1 MANDWTKIQGTD
13 IISKTCDIINDN
25 FESLNTKI
33 NSVSTAADAAGYA
46 IKEMTWDASNNKFK
60 ITFNNDTKP
69 IKSDEISPANQNR
82 SGLLSNLKQ
91 LIGGDKL
98 FEDNITLNSNDSKL
112 YGTNNKPIIQQDK
125 NHVYIGGGKGIV
137 IEYDDEGNFKNISI
151 DKLSINL
158 SENDKKTILNYVNSE
173 LESAVDELTKQTD
186 STVTIWQIEGLDIDS
201 EKEVEMINSSE
212 LDKVNRP
219 WKEDG
224 NDTNDEDSAHIGDV
238 LYSKASK
245 TYYEFTE
252 NYEWIISTDNI
263 FGSINDQISKMQLAI
278 DGINVD
284 GKRNF
289 IWATRTEMF
298 SGTNVTKHSKG
309 DIWVVK
315 ADENEKV
322 AEANPY
328 KNFTIGGLYLCESSL
343 DNEHKGNDSTH
354 SNHSNWKLLY
364 DYDNYLEYQIKSGG
378 KLYETVTNAETAKNV
393 IEGATED
400 NIISVVEKL
409 SIINEWQKISGQKD
423 IKGITFDNLTNDYK
437 LGSYGDA
444 LQTAIKTVEL
454 KTDINLD
461 TEIENLKDT
470 FKALGEYLRDK
481 IKIGDTPLV
490 HTVLNDV
497 GTNKETFL
505 GIFNDYY
512 TAEQNIYSKISGKAI
527 SNAYTAI
534 TDVTTIKLV
543 VDKLTQQTDSTVTI
557 WQIDGLNTDSSTE
570 KDSINA
576 SEDDVK
582 KPWTKDED
590 DTNDEDS
597 AHIGDVLYSKASKT
611 YYEFTEN
618 YEWIISTDNIFGS
631 INDQISGMKSAIDG
645 ISVDGK
651 INFIFASRTQMYNG
665 DVTKHSKGDI
675 WVVKAEEK
683 GNKIADE
690 NPYKE
695 FKIGGLYLCESSSDD
710 EHTGKDSTHSNGNN
724 WTLLTTSL
732 SAFDVTDDVVQH
744 GETTIEGGL
753 SLTNLLFVND
763 TDTSTTT
770 GGLSGLKNDNVG
782 LFLGST
788 YEQAYGAANWDDIS
802 DNEKTKYYNDIK
814 PTVPVLLTKSG
825 YGSNI
830 GGCHL
835 DEVNQKLM
843 VPIGNIDGEIT
854 CKSLKADNDST
865 NPNDAEATV
874 TSNAFKIKYGNAYI
888 EISLVNGV
896 PTIIGVDSNGD
907 TSWSF
912 GAGSND
918 SAMYNLIYNAI
929 YGSVLYT
936 IKEISNGFEFD
947 SLNSKVNIS
956 LPTFTIVNKYDPV
969 FEYNNEYN
977 GSYMII
983 PLKTRMKYKI
993 GNKSHYFYYDVIQK
1007 CPYYAEVIDILCG
1020 FPIDIDTNNTNQS
1033 LMYYLYKNEI
1043 TGDNG
1048 LLKYIS
1054 DKYGKTI
1061 TEEKLTNDIK
1071 GNTDTSC
1078 VNNTEKCIDKHDME
1092 YSQYYIDYIK
1102 SAHLSEYNYAIFQ
1115 AYYNTA
1121 LADDNG
1127 GTYGNNHFITA
1138 GNKKTMYF
1146 HNDFNELGTYCTT
1159 MNKNN
1164 YKNFYT
1170 NFTTNSYNATYE
1182 VKILNQDGEWKNIIA
1197 GNNTGDDLPYD
1208 STNKPSYVLT
1218 ENYDEDWATYKS
1230 EYCKKKGIL
1239 ESNFDYTYLFAFD
1252 KQDGL
1257 PTPRNL
1263 SELAFN
1269 SWWYSLDSIRR
1280 AVNEKENYN
1289 KENDD
1294 YFPRIFDVT
1303 SEIELFDTGIA
1314 EQEYGYTMTHIDKVS
1329 KYNYESLFNV
1339 SKYSNVANSLEKK
1352 YTDLKLVYANY
1363 NETNILAYNTTKE
1376 YIKYRLSITE
1386 SISGDVYIMTRTYT
1400 SEKDENSD
1408 ETYEIKDSYLLND
1421 ETIAIESL
1429 PTELTGFFNLM
1440 KVKFELKSS
1449 SDSNTFKFN
1458 TSYGTIEFNKTNESD
1473 SQDWLTINMTVTPPG
1488 SSSEITSDNSIYF
1501 DTTALTDLEKTIK
1514 VTRFKKTEKL
1524 SSIYQKPGL
1533 KDNLTLKIMNGDAT
1547 TTDDPTIDTSY
1558 A

>member
-46 IKEMTWDASNNKFK
+46 IKEMTLDASNNKFK
-60 ITFNNDTKP
+60 ITFNNGTKP
-69 IKSDEISPANQNR
+69 IKSDEILPANQNR

-151 DKLSINL
+151 DRLSINL

-201 EKEVEMINSSE
+201 KNEVEMINSSE

-219 WKEDG
+219 WKDDG

-238 LYSKASK
+238 LYSKTSK

-252 NYEWIISTDNI
+252 NYVWIISTNNI

-298 SGTNVTKHSKG
+298 SGANVTKHSKG

-322 AEANPY
+322 AEGNPY
-328 KNFTIGGLYLCESSL
+328 KNFTIGGLYLCESTSN
-343 DNEHKGNDSTH
+343 DEHTGKDSTH
-354 SNHSNWKLLY
+354 SNSNNWKLLY

-378 KLYETVTNAETAKNV
+378 KLYNTVTNAETAKNV
-393 IEGATED
+393 IDGATED

-409 SIINEWQKISGQKD
+409 SIINEWRKISGKENITD
-423 IKGITFDNLTNDYK
+423 ITFDKLTNDYES
-437 LGSYGDA
+437 GSYGDA
-444 LQTAIKTVEL
+444 LQTAIKTLEL
-454 KTDINLD
+454 KTDIKLD
-461 TEIENLKDT
+461 TEIDNLKKA
-470 FKALGEYLRDK
+470 FKALGEYLKDK
-481 IKIGDTPLV
+481 IEINKLSHVNLTNAGTSK
-490 HTVLNDV
+490 TEFLN
-497 GTNKETFL
+497 
-505 GIFNDYY
+505 IFNTYY

-527 SNAYTAI
+527 
-534 TDVTTIKLV
+534 TDVTTIKSV
-543 VDKLTQQTDSTVTI
+543 VDELTQQTDSTITI

-576 SEDDVK
+576 SGNDVK
-582 KPWTKDED
+582 RPWAKDED

-597 AHIGDVLYSKASKT
+597 AHIGDVLYSKTSKT
-611 YYEFTEN
+611 YYEFTKD
-618 YEWIISTDNIFGS
+618 YKWIISTDNIFGS
-631 INDQISGMKSAIDG
+631 INDQISGMQSAIDG

-651 INFIFASRTQMYNG
+651 INFIFATRTQMYNG
-665 DVTKHSKGDI
+665 DDVTKHSKGDI

-683 GNKIADE
+683 GSKITDE
-690 NPYKE
+690 NPYKN
-695 FKIGGLYLCESSSDD
+695 FTIGGLYLCESASDD
-710 EHTGKDSTHSNGNN
+710 IHNGKDSTHNNGEK

-732 SAFDVTDDVVQH
+732 NAFDVTDDVTQH
-744 GETTIEGGL
+744 GTTTVEGGL

-763 TDTSTTT
+763 TDSQTIT
-770 GGLSGLKNDNVG
+770 GGLSGVEYDNVG

-788 YEQAYGAANWDDIS
+788 YEQAYGAANWDNIP
-802 DNEKTKYYNDIK
+802 DNEKKNYYNDTK

-830 GGCHL
+830 GGCYL
-835 DEVNQKLM
+835 DDINQKLM
-843 VPIGNIDGEIT
+843 VPVGNIDGEIT
-854 CKSLKADNDST
+854 CKSLKADNDSI

-874 TSNAFKIKYGNAYI
+874 TPNAFKIKYGNAYI

-896 PTIIGVDSNGD
+896 PTIIGVDSNGE

-929 YGSVLYT
+929 YGNVLY
-936 IKEISNGFEFD
+936 KEKTISNGFEFD

-969 FEYNNEYN
+969 FEYKNEYN

-993 GNKSHYFYYDVIQK
+993 GNKSHYFYYDVTQK

-1033 LMYYLYKNEI
+1033 LMYYLYNNEI

-1054 DKYGKTI
+1054 DKYGITI
-1061 TEEKLTNDIK
+1061 TETDLRNDI
-1071 GNTDTSC
+1071 GNTDESY
-1078 VNNTEKCIDKHDME
+1078 KCIDKHDMK

-1102 SAHLSEYNYAIFQ
+1102 SKHLSNYNYAIFQ
-1115 AYYNTA
+1115 AYYNTT
-1121 LADDNG
+1121 LSDDNG

-1146 HNDFNELGTYCTT
+1146 HDDFYKLGNYCTT
-1159 MNKNN
+1159 MNKNK
-1164 YKNFYT
+1164 YENFYT
-1170 NFTTNSYNATYE
+1170 NFTTNSFKATYE
-1182 VKILNQDGEWKNIIA
+1182 VKIYNQDGEWKNIIA
-1197 GNNTGDDLPYD
+1197 GNNTGEALPYD
-1208 STNKPSYVLT
+1208 STNQPSYVIT
-1218 ENYDEDWATYKS
+1218 SNDTDWNTYKK
-1230 EYCKKKGIL
+1230 EYIENNSNGITKD
-1239 ESNFDYTYLFAFD
+1239 NFDSTYLFVFD

-1263 SELAFN
+1263 CELAFN
-1269 SWWYSLDSIRR
+1269 SWWYSLDSLRR

-1314 EQEYGYTMTHIDKVS
+1314 DQEYGYTMTHIDKVS

-1339 SKYSNVANSLEKK
+1339 SNYSNVANSLEKK

-1363 NETNILAYNTTKE
+1363 NGTNILAYNTTKE

-1400 SEKDENSD
+1400 SEKDDNSD
-1408 ETYEIKDSYLLND
+1408 ETYKINDSYLLND
-1421 ETIAIESL
+1421 EIITSL
-1429 PTELTGFFNLM
+1429 PTELTDFFSLM
-1440 KVKFELKSS
+1440 KVNFELKSS
-1449 SDSNTFKFN
+1449 SNFNTFKFN
-1458 TSYGTIEFNKTNESD
+1458 TSYGTIEFDTTNTSD
-1473 SQDWLTINMTVTPPG
+1473 NQDWLTINMTVTPPG
-1488 SSSEITSDNSIYF
+1488 SSSEITSDNSIDF
-1501 DTTALTDLEKTIK
+1501 DTTTLTDLKKTIR
-1514 VTRFKKTEKL
+1514 VTRFKEKEKL

-1547 TTDDPTIDTSY
+1547 TADDAATDISY
-1558 A
+1558 T

>member
-1 MANDWTKIQGTD
+1 MAKTITPTPIKGTD
-13 IISKTCDIINDN
+13 IISKTCDIINEN
-25 FESLNTKI
+25 FELLNTRI
-33 NSVSTAADAAGYA
+33 NSVPPAADAAGYA
-46 IKEMTWDASNNKFK
+46 IKEMTWDASNKKFN
-60 ITFNNDTKP
+60 ITFNNGTKP
-69 IKSDEISPANQNR
+69 IKSGEISPANQNR

-245 TYYEFTE
+245 TYYEFTK

-278 DGINVD
+278 DCINVD

-328 KNFTIGGLYLCESSL
+328 KNFTIGGLYLCESSS
-343 DNEHKGNDSTH
+343 DDEHTGKDSTH
-354 SNHSNWKLLY
+354 SNSNNWKLLY
-364 DYDNYLEYQIKSGG
+364 DYDNYLEYQIKSDG
-378 KLYETVTNAETAKNV
+378 KLYETVTNAKTAKNV
-393 IEGATED
+393 IEGATD
-400 NIISVVEKL
+400 DDIISVVEKL

-423 IKGITFDNLTNDYK
+423 IKDITFDNLTNDYK

-744 GETTIEGGL
+744 GKTTIEGGL

-770 GGLSGLKNDNVG
+770 GGLSGLKNDEVG

-788 YEQAYGAANWDDIS
+788 YEQAYGAANWDKLD
-802 DNEKTKYYNDIK
+802 DDVKETYNYTKPN
-814 PTVPVLLTKSG
+814 VPVLLTKSG

-830 GGCHL
+830 GGCYL
-835 DEVNQKLM
+835 DDINQKLM
-843 VPIGNIDGEIT
+843 VPVGNIDGEIT

-896 PTIIGVDSNGD
+896 PTIIGVDSSGD

-929 YGSVLYT
+929 YGNVLYET
-936 IKEISNGFEFD
+936 KLLVSTNVYEFD
-947 SLNSKVNIS
+947 SLKSKVNIS
-956 LPTFTIVNKYDPV
+956 LPTFTIVNKYNPALTYSDEV
-969 FEYNNEYN
+969 D
-977 GSYMII
+977 GTACRII

-993 GNKSHYFYYDVIQK
+993 GNKVKYFSYDVTQK

-1020 FPIDIDTNNTNQS
+1020 FPIDIDKDNTNQS
-1033 LMYYLYKNEI
+1033 LMYYLYKKGI
-1043 TGDNG
+1043 TDFQE
-1048 LLKYIS
+1048 YIKN
-1054 DKYGKTI
+1054 KYGI
-1061 TEEKLTNDIK
+1061 NIEETDLINDI
-1071 GNTDTSC
+1071 GNTDKSY
-1078 VNNTEKCIDKHDME
+1078 VNDTEKYIDKHDMT
-1092 YSQYYIDYIK
+1092 YSQYYIEYIK
-1102 SAHLSEYNYAIFQ
+1102 FAHLSEYNCAIYK
-1115 AYYNTA
+1115 AYHNSVIDGQDATLVDYTYNYVSA
-1121 LADDNG
+1121 GENKIMNFHDDFKG
-1127 GTYGNNHFITA
+1127 ISAPTKYTY
-1138 GNKKTMYF
+1138 
-1146 HNDFNELGTYCTT
+1146 
-1159 MNKNN
+1159 
-1164 YKNFYT
+1164 FYN
-1170 NFTTNSYNATYE
+1170 NFTTKSGESTYE
-1182 VKILNQDGEWKNIIA
+1182 VKILNQDGEWRNIIA
-1197 GNNTGDDLPYD
+1197 GNNTDGDLPYDD
-1208 STNKPSYVLT
+1208 STNKPSYVIT
-1218 ENYDEDWATYKS
+1218 DADADWDTYKK
-1230 EYCKKKGIL
+1230 EYIKNNSNGITAD
-1239 ESNFDYTYLFAFD
+1239 NFDSKKYKYLFVFD

-1269 SWWYSLDSIRR
+1269 SWWYSLNSIVYK
-1280 AVNEKENYN
+1280 AN
-1289 KENDD
+1289 NDD
-1294 YFPRIFDVT
+1294 YNEEYDDFYPRIFDVT
-1303 SEIELFDTGIA
+1303 CEIELFDTGA
-1314 EQEYGYTMTHIDKVS
+1314 GGEHTNTMTHIDKVS
-1329 KYNYESLFNV
+1329 KYNYERLFNV
-1339 SKYSNVANSLEKK
+1339 YKNSTEASEKESKKK
-1352 YTDLKLVYANY
+1352 YTNLKLVYANY
-1363 NETNILAYNTTKE
+1363 NVTNVLQYNETEAYIE
-1376 YIKYRLSITE
+1376 YRLSITE
-1386 SISGDVYIMTRTYT
+1386 SISGDVYTITHT
-1400 SEKDENSD
+1400 SKD
-1408 ETYEIKDSYLLND
+1408 TLYLLNG
-1421 ETIAIESL
+1421 EKISGL
-1429 PTELTGFFNLM
+1429 PAELSEFFND
-1440 KVKFELKSS
+1440 K
-1449 SDSNTFKFN
+1449 
-1458 TSYGTIEFNKTNESD
+1458 
-1473 SQDWLTINMTVTPPG
+1473 NMTVTFTLDKTRGNTANVSIFDKSSGKITFSGENSSDFKEDVLYIDMKVTPPTKDKLNNIDESKG
-1488 SSSEITSDNSIYF
+1488 TIDF
-1501 DTTALTDLEKTIK
+1501 DTATTSIELPNTIS
-1514 VTRFKKTEKL
+1514 VTRLYEGENY
-1524 SSIYQKPGL
+1524 SSIYQKH
-1533 KDNLTLKIMNGDAT
+1533 NMMI
-1547 TTDDPTIDTSY
+1547 TDPAIDPTTSDDTTN
-1558 A
+1558 